1 MKRKRKVSFAEL
13 VLENK
18 AELLKDLKAIE
29 SIEER
34 LEKRHSLQFPKA
46 E

>member
-1 MKRKRKVSFAEL
+1 MMKRRRKLSFADL

-18 AELLKDLKAIE
+18 NELLKDLKAIE
-29 SIEER
+29 RIEAK
-34 LEKRHSLQFPKA
+34 LEKKHMQKA